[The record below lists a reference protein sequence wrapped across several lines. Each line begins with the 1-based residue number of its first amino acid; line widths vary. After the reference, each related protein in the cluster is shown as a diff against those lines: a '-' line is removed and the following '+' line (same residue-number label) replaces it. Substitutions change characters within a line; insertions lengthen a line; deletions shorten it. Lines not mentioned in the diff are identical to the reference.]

1 MDNLKQPKISICIPV
16 YNCEKFI
23 GAAIESVLA
32 QSYKNYEL
40 IILNNCSTD
49 NTAKIIGK
57 YNDSRIRVVDQKINI
72 GAAGNWNCA
81 LRESSGKYLKI
92 LCADDIIY
100 PDCIL
105 KQVECLESSVNRG
118 VVLTCSRRDVIDE
131 IGRKILTR
139 GFRGVEGVYPGCQAI
154 RKTLRAG
161 TNLVGEMGAVLFRV
175 EALPAVSDFDGEMG
189 YVIDLDFLCRLML
202 LGDIF
207 IEPKPL
213 CAYRVISGSWSIN
226 VADSQSLDFSR
237 LMTKFHKEFRCELNN
252 TDMFIGKW
260 RARINKIFRMI
271 FYKVYLKNE
280 TIK

>member
-161 TNLVGEMGAVLFRV
+161 ANLVGEMGAVLFRV
-175 EALPAVSDFDGEMG
+175 EALPAVGDFDGEMG

-213 CAYRVISGSWSIN
+213 CAYRVISGSWSMKVSN
-226 VADSQSLDFSR
+226 SQFLNFSQLLNKMNKEPNCKLNRIDFIS
-237 LMTKFHKEFRCELNN
+237 
-252 TDMFIGKW
+252 GKIM
-260 RARINKIFRMI
+260 AYINKNLRKIYYKIFNS
-271 FYKVYLKNE
+271 K
-280 TIK
+280 